1 MVLSPC
7 KRSGGI
13 CGEQSE
19 GSGAPRTV
27 EKGRKKELKRPP
39 TKDEIGT
46 LLLSSTYI
54 RLQPLRNSLI
64 NLLMRSP
71 QIDLSFAEL
80 VTLTRGDVT
89 IESDHSFCF
98 RDKRVSFQ
106 RDLCHHLRMYDDLRA
121 QCFRGGKACER
132 ADAPYFIRNGGGS
145 LLIGESLP
153 GIPQSVG
160 AAYLASRDKLLG
172 LLMRKYELGFDLLL
186 CWPVTE
192 VRKLGQAVG
201 RDSWSLSR
209 SFVEGELANTYVR
222 AREAVEASLTTLSP
236 EWSQDSVSKVKRLG
250 FISLTGQ
257 SLTGD

>member
-1 MVLSPC
+1 MVLRACQKVEESRGEKFEGDGVPRRVEEV
-7 KRSGGI
+7 KPKGI
-13 CGEQSE
+13 
-19 GSGAPRTV
+19 
-27 EKGRKKELKRPP
+27 KRPP

-71 QIDLSFAEL
+71 QIDMSFAEI
-80 VTLTRGDVT
+80 VDLTRGDVS

-98 RDKRVSFQ
+98 SDKRVSFQ
-106 RDLCHHLRMYDDLRA
+106 RDICHHLRMYDDLRA

-132 ADAPYFIRNGGGS
+132 PDAPYFIRNGGGS

-160 AAYLASRDKLLG
+160 AAYVASRDKLLG

-192 VRKLGQAVG
+192 VRKLGQGGG
-201 RDSWSLSR
+201 RDSGSLSR
-209 SFVEGELANTYVR
+209 LFVEGDLAHAYVR
-222 AREAVEASLTTLSP
+222 ARDALEGCLTTLSP
-236 EWSQDSVSKVKRLG
+236 EWSQDSASKVKKLG
-250 FISLTGQ
+250 FISLTGE